1 MGSRSQQLQIHS
13 HSKAAVGMGEEEEL
27 ERRMRSFSREGWNGN
42 GARLLAVAC
51 SLATAR
57 NSSLKMNFA
66 GRDIFLCVLLSLVIK
81 FIPSPIPAL
90 IAAAFSLSYI
100 VKKLL
105 AKHRLEDAVRLWGK
119 ETQKCLV
126 LHLMDYCEVAAID
139 VESLA
144 ELAQLVNHAERS
156 EQMFGVVKQ

>member
-1 MGSRSQQLQIHS
+1 MGSYRLPVTA
-13 HSKAAVGMGEEEEL
+13 KLRWEEL

-66 GRDIFLCVLLSLVIK
+66 GRDIFLLCVLLSLAIK
-81 FIPSPIPAL
+81 FISSPIPAL

-105 AKHRLEDAVRLWGK
+105 GKTQAGGRGPTVGQGDA
-119 ETQKCLV
+119 E
-126 LHLMDYCEVAAID
+126 
-139 VESLA
+139 
-144 ELAQLVNHAERS
+144 
-156 EQMFGVVKQ
+156 

>member
-1 MGSRSQQLQIHS
+1 
-13 HSKAAVGMGEEEEL
+13 MGEEEEL

-66 GRDIFLCVLLSLVIK
+66 GRDIFLLCVLLSLAIK
-81 FIPSPIPAL
+81 FISSPIPAL

-105 AKHRLEDAVRLWGK
+105 AKPRLEDAVRMWGK

-126 LHLMDYCEVAAID
+126 LHLMDYCEAAAID

-156 EQMFGVVKQ
+156 EQMFGVVKQFGDKETAFYFM